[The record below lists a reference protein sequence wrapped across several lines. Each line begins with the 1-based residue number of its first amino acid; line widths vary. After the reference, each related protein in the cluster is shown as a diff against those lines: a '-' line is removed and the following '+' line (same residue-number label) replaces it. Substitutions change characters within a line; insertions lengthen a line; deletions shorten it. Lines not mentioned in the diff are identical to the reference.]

1 MTNNELLEASL
12 LDILFEGRNKEYG
25 AYALRRGYNR
35 RMILSL
41 AMGLSLIAFFILL
54 SSFSHRKVDGK
65 KMREISEDGLVIMTI
80 PPTETIK
87 PPTVVKPPVLPKAVI
102 QKVAAIVNTT
112 PRIVPDILVTQ
123 TIVPENS
130 ELDDRKPGTET
141 TEGVPAT
148 GTNGG
153 GEQSGS
159 GNEVKSAKAVE
170 PEVLLPSS
178 SPEFP
183 GGPEALKKFLGRNLN
198 PPEELEAG
206 EKKMVR
212 VRFMVDKDGSVSM
225 VNIET
230 SGGDAF
236 DKEVIRVC
244 KKMPKWRPAI
254 QNGRPAT
261 MSYVLPVTFITQ
273 EP

>member
-25 AYALRRGYNR
+25 AYALRRGYNQ

-41 AMGLSLIAFFILL
+41 GMGLSLIVLFILL
-54 SSFSHRKVDGK
+54 SSFSHK
-65 KMREISEDGLVIMTI
+65 KDSSKKIAQEGGHTVTVII
-80 PPTETIK
+80 PPIETIK
-87 PPTVVKPPVLPKAVI
+87 PPDAVKPPVLPKAVI
-102 QKVAAIVNTT
+102 EKVATVINTI
-112 PRIVPDILVTQ
+112 PRIVDDALVKQ
-123 TIVPENS
+123 TLVPENS
-130 ELDDRKPGTET
+130 DMDELQPGLKATD
-141 TEGVPAT
+141 GALAT

-153 GEQSGS
+153 GVQSGS
-159 GNEVKSAKAVE
+159 GGEEVSAKPVE

-198 PPEELEAG
+198 TPEELEAG
-206 EKKMVR
+206 ERKMVR
-212 VRFMVDKDGSVSM
+212 VRFVVDKDGSVSM

-261 MSYVLPVTFITQ
+261 MSYVLPVTFITE

>member
-1 MTNNELLEASL
+1 MP
-12 LDILFEGRNKEYG
+12 K
-25 AYALRRGYNR
+25 
-35 RMILSL
+35 
-41 AMGLSLIAFFILL
+41 
-54 SSFSHRKVDGK
+54 GK
-65 KMREISEDGLVIMTI
+65 IHCVIVTI
-80 PPTETIK
+80 DPFPTIDPP
-87 PPTVVKPPVLPKAVI
+87 VVKPPVLPKAEI
-102 QKVAAIVNTT
+102 EKVATAASTT
-112 PRIVPDILVTQ
+112 PRIVPDILVPQ
-123 TIVPENS
+123 TLVPENS
-130 ELDDRKPGTET
+130 ELDNRKPGPET
-141 TEGVPAT
+141 TEGVAAT
-148 GTNGG
+148 GTNGAEQAG
-153 GEQSGS
+153 G
-159 GNEVKSAKAVE
+159 GNEVESTKPVE